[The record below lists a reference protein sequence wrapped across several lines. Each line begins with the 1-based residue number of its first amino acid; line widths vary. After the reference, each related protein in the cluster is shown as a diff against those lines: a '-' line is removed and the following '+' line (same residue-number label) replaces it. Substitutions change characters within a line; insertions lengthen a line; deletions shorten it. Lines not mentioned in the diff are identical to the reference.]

1 MNITFEAPDKVNGL
15 MTITLENA
23 DYQGEVEK
31 TLKDYRKR
39 ANVPGFRPGQTP
51 MGLIKRQY
59 GAAVK
64 MDVVNK
70 MLGEKLYEYIR
81 ENKIQMLGEP
91 LASDQQVPQDLE
103 KDEELTFKF
112 DIAVAPEFEAKLSGK
127 DKVDYYNIT
136 VDDKLVDQQVE
147 MYQSRAGQYEK
158 VEAYDAEQRDMLKGD
173 LRELDAD
180 GNVKEGGIE
189 VADAVLM
196 PQYIKVDDQKKL
208 FDGSKLGDII
218 TWNPRKAYPESDVEV
233 SSLLKI
239 EKDDVKNHEGD
250 FTYQVTEISR
260 FTKAEVNQQLFDQ
273 VFGEG
278 TVKDEKEFR
287 QKISDQISE
296 QFKTDSDYKFL
307 LDVRAHM
314 EKKVGKLEFPEA
326 LLKRIMKQNNRER
339 KDVDEYVE
347 KNFELSIKEL
357 GWHLIKE
364 QLVAA
369 QGIKVED
376 DDLKQVAKEAARA
389 QFAQYGMSN
398 VPDEYLENYATE
410 MLKKR
415 ENVDGLV
422 DRAVDVKLTA
432 ALKSVVKLNEKD
444 ITMEDFQKLLQ
455 EK

>member
-15 MTITLENA
+15 MTITLEKD
-23 DYQGEVEK
+23 DYQGEVDK

-39 ANVPGFRPGQTP
+39 ANIPGFRPGQAP
-51 MGLIKRQY
+51 MGMIKRQY
-59 GAAVK
+59 GTAVK

-70 MLGEKLYEYIR
+70 VLGEKLYEYIR

-91 LASDQQVPQDLE
+91 LANAGQEPQDLE
-103 KDEELTFKF
+103 HADTLTFKF
-112 DIAVAPEFEAKLSGK
+112 DIAVAPEFEAKLSDK
-127 DKVDYYNIT
+127 DKVDYYHIK
-136 VDDKLVDQQVE
+136 VDDKLIDQQVE
-147 MYQSRAGQYEK
+147 MYQNRAGQYEK

-173 LRELDAD
+173 LREVD
-180 GNVKEGGIE
+180 GAIE

-196 PQYIKVDDQKKL
+196 PQYIKVEDQKKL
-208 FDGSKLGDII
+208 FDGAKLGDII

-233 SSLLKI
+233 SSLMKI

-250 FTYQVTEISR
+250 FTFQITEISR

-273 VFGEG
+273 AFGEG
-278 TVKDEKEFR
+278 QVKDEKEFR
-287 QKISDQISE
+287 QKISDMISK
-296 QFKTDSDYKFL
+296 QFESDSDYKFL
-307 LDVRAHM
+307 LDVRAYV
-314 EKKVGKLEFPEA
+314 EKKVGKLEFPEE
-326 LLKRIMKQNNRER
+326 LLKRVMKQNNKDR
-339 KDVDEYVE
+339 KDVEEYVE
-347 KNFELSIKEL
+347 KNFEASIKEL
-357 GWHLIKE
+357 AWHLMKE

-369 QGIKVED
+369 QNIKVED
-376 DDLKQVAKEAARA
+376 DDLKAVAKEAARA

-398 VPDEYLENYATE
+398 VPDEYLDNYAQE

-432 ALKSVVKLNEKD
+432 ALKGVVKLDEKD

>member
-1 MNITFEAPDKVNGL
+1 MNIQFEAPDKVNGL
-15 MTITLENA
+15 MTITLETA
-23 DYQGEVEK
+23 DYQAEVEK

-51 MGLIKRQY
+51 MGMIKRQY
-59 GAAVK
+59 GTAVK
-64 MDVVNK
+64 VDVVNK
-70 MLGEKLYEYIR
+70 MLGEKLYEYVQQ
-81 ENKIQMLGEP
+81 NKIQMLGEP
-91 LASDQQVPQDLE
+91 LPSAQQEPLDFEGDKPLG
-103 KDEELTFKF
+103 FKF

-127 DKVDYYNIT
+127 DKIDYYNIT
-136 VDDKLVDQQVE
+136 VDDKLIDQQVE
-147 MYQSRAGQYEK
+147 MYQARAGQYEK
-158 VEAYDAEQRDMLKGD
+158 AEQYDPEQRDMLKGD
-173 LRELDAD
+173 LREID
-180 GNVKEGGIE
+180 GTIE

-196 PQYIKVDDQKKL
+196 PQYMKVDDQKKL
-208 FDGSKLGDII
+208 FDGCKLGDII

-239 EKDDVKNHEGD
+239 EKDQVAEHTGD
-250 FTYQVTEISR
+250 FTFQITEISR
-260 FTKAEVNQQLFDQ
+260 FVKAEVNQQLFDQ
-273 VFGEG
+273 TFGEG

-287 QKISDQISE
+287 QKIADQISA
-296 QFKTDSDYKFL
+296 QFKADSDYKFL
-307 LDVRAHM
+307 LDVREHM

-326 LLKRIMKQNNRER
+326 ILKRVMINNNKDR
-339 KDVDEYVE
+339 KDVEDFVE
-347 KNFELSIKEL
+347 KNFDASIKEL

-364 QLVAA
+364 QLVQA

-398 VPDEYLENYATE
+398 VPDEYLDNYAAE

-432 ALKSVVKLNEKD
+432 ALKGVVKLNEKD
-444 ITMEDFQKLLQ
+444 ITLEDFQKMLQ
-455 EK
+455 GK